1 MTGVSIAEARLRE
14 AEWRSRAET
23 QAILAVLDGAEGR
36 TRAVGGVVRDT
47 IMGRHRDNPD
57 IDLATELSPAEVT
70 ARAQSAGI
78 AVYPTG
84 IAHGTVTL
92 KLGDTLAEVTTLRH
106 DVETDGRHAVVSFG
120 ADWAEDAARRD
131 FTINALYA
139 HTDGTLYDPLGGLPD
154 CLEARV
160 RFIGDAAARIAEDG
174 LRVYRFFR
182 FSASHGG
189 EHFDAAGASAC
200 EAAVGKLGHLSAE
213 RIGAEMLRMLT
224 VPRITATLRAMS
236 RIGLLDISEETLQA
250 LRNYERQVGSPSVA
264 GRLALL
270 LCDQPAELLQSS
282 WRLSN
287 ELIKTAIAVRA
298 AAALLRDLQTNEA
311 IYRYRPY
318 LGDGLDVAAVQAGW
332 GEAGKVAMAEQL
344 SVASAL
350 PAFPVS
356 GHDLIAAGIAAG
368 PLLGEA
374 LSRLE
379 RDWIDSGFA
388 LDRQALLSRLRAS

>member
-1 MTGVSIAEARLRE
+1 VTGTGIAEARLRE
-14 AEWRSRAET
+14 AEWRGRAET
-23 QAILAVLDGAEGR
+23 QTILAVLDGAAGR

-57 IDLATELSPAEVT
+57 IDLATELTPDEVT
-70 ARAQSAGI
+70 IRAKNAGI

-84 IAHGTVTL
+84 IEHGTVTL
-92 KLGDTLAEVTTLRH
+92 KLGETLAEVTTLRH

-139 HTDGTLYDPLGGLPD
+139 HPDGTLYDPLGGLAD
-154 CLEARV
+154 CLEGRV

-189 EHFDAAGASAC
+189 EHFDAAGAAAC
-200 EAAVGKLGHLSAE
+200 EAAVGQLGHLSAE
-213 RIGAEMLRMLT
+213 RIGAEMLRMLAL
-224 VPRITATLRAMS
+224 PRITATLRAMS
-236 RIGLLDISEETLQA
+236 RIGLLNISEDTLQA
-250 LRNYERQVGSPSVA
+250 LRTYERQVGSPTVT

-270 LCDQPAELLQSS
+270 LCSQSAEALQSG

-318 LGDGLDVAAVQAGW
+318 LADGLDVAAVQAGW

-344 SVASAL
+344 SIAHVL

-356 GHDLIAAGIAAG
+356 GHDLMAAGIAAG

-374 LSRLE
+374 LARLE

>member
-1 MTGVSIAEARLRE
+1 MRE
-14 AEWRSRAET
+14 AEWRGRAET
-23 QAILAVLDGAEGR
+23 QTILAVLDGAEGR

-57 IDLATELSPAEVT
+57 IDLATELTPEEVT
-70 ARAQSAGI
+70 ERARRAGI

-84 IAHGTVTL
+84 IEHGTVTL

-106 DVETDGRHAVVSFG
+106 DVETNGRHAVVSFG

-131 FTINALYA
+131 FTINALYVHA
-139 HTDGTLYDPLGGLPD
+139 NGTLFDPLGGLAD
-154 CLEARV
+154 CLEGRV
-160 RFIGDAAARIAEDG
+160 RFIGEAAARIAEDG

-189 EHFDAAGASAC
+189 EHFDVTGASAC
-200 EAAVGKLGHLSAE
+200 AEAVGHLGHLSAE
-213 RIGAEMLRMLT
+213 RVGAEMLRMLALPK
-224 VPRITATLRAMS
+224 VAATLRAMV
-236 RIGLLDISEETLQA
+236 RIGLLVIAEETLQA
-250 LRNYERQVGSPSVA
+250 LRNYERQVGSPTVA

-270 LCDQPAELLQSS
+270 LCDQPVQALQSG

-287 ELIKTAIAVRA
+287 ELVKTAIAVRA
-298 AAALLRDLQTNEA
+298 AAALLSDLQTNEA
-311 IYRYRPY
+311 MYRYRDY

-344 SVASAL
+344 SIAHDL

-356 GHDLIAAGIAAG
+356 GHDLLAAGIAAG
-368 PLLGEA
+368 PLLGQTLA
-374 LSRLE
+374 RLE

-388 LDRQALLSRLRAS
+388 LDRQALLLRLRER